1 MTTRKQTV
9 GQQGLGDQSYHLNA
23 GMQGQAKPTKPASY
37 VKGSHTARVRSEH
50 DERRTE
56 LLARDE
62 ILAGEIQR
70 REDERHDIGEALRLM
85 SDPGEAN
92 IVPLRQAGE

>member
-1 MTTRKQTV
+1 MT
-9 GQQGLGDQSYHLNA
+9 
-23 GMQGQAKPTKPASY
+23 AKPVDTAAPIAKPKPSSY
-37 VKGSHTARVRSEH
+37 VKGSHTARVRTEH

-85 SDPGEAN
+85 SDHGMPSN
-92 IVPLRQAGE
+92 IVPITSAAQ